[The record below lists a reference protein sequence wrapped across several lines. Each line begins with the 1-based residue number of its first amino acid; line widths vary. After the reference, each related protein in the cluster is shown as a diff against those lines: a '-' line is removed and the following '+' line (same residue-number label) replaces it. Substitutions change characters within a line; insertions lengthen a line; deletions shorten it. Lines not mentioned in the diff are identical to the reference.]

1 MPIVVQS
8 EYQGE
13 AAFNDYIRSNNSIIS
28 DIDHHENDENTDPGN
43 NVSSRQ
49 YR

>member
-8 EYQGE
+8 EHQGE
-13 AAFNDYIRSNNSIIS
+13 YEFNDSIRSNNSIIS
-28 DIDHHENDENTDPGN
+28 DIDHHENDENRNPRD